1 MTTIRT
7 LNALAFLTALLLLCG
22 CGSTTAGTRSP
33 DWTATDDAGIQHSL
47 TDYRNA
53 VVVLEF
59 ASVDGDTE
67 DRVSPDIA
75 RVHQEF
81 IGRPVHVF
89 GVREGASEQAVSV
102 YPTLV
107 DGQSLISAYNV
118 RVAPTVVVIGVR
130 GTIIFH
136 EQDCAG
142 GLDTRV
148 AAVIR
153 SDLASAR
160 R

>member
-1 MTTIRT
+1 MTMMGT
-7 LNALAFLTALLLLCG
+7 LKTAGLLTAILLLCG
-22 CGSTTAGTRSP
+22 CSSTTAGKGSP

-47 TDYRNA
+47 TDYRGA

-59 ASVDGDTE
+59 ASVDGTVE
-67 DRVSPDIA
+67 DRVSRDIA

-81 IGRPVHVF
+81 VGQPVHVF
-89 GVREGASEQAVSV
+89 GVVESPADHAVSV
-102 YPTLV
+102 YPVLV
-107 DGQSLISAYNV
+107 NGESLISAYNV